1 MVQRYNLQ
9 RFCIT
14 VNHFLPVDG
23 DEVADVLVV
32 SVVLPAELY
41 PALGLLVHLGL
52 VHAVRLAQLPGTLG
66 VVRVFKGFGDR
77 PGTLLGGR

>member
-1 MVQRYNLQ
+1 M
-9 RFCIT
+9 
-14 VNHFLPVDG
+14 DG

-52 VHAVRLAQLPGTLG
+52 VHPKLWVQTVGIATLWTGLSDFCNYDTAIIPHFLCILLNVCPG
-66 VVRVFKGFGDR
+66 
-77 PGTLLGGR
+77 